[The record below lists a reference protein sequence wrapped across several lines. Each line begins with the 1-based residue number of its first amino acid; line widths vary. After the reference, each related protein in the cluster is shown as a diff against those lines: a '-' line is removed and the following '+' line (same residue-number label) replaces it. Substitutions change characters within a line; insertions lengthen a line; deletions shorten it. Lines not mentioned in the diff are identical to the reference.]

1 MVGLAGTHERSFPA
15 NSPRQMPPAESTG
28 PRNGPPGIASGPLRY
43 SCGVAAEGV
52 KGMPQI
58 VLSVPWTWNFGDPPK
73 GGQCTFSVLPR
84 SPDWGVSRF
93 KAGLLLARDCLRL
106 ARQAAGSKAVIISTI
121 GAEAGLIAALTRLRS
136 RSTRIVVFDFLAPR
150 AEFPNWLTRRVFRFV
165 DHFLVIRSGDA
176 AMLERRFGIPANRCS
191 FLPWPVRTDQIPVE
205 VADEGYLYS
214 AGWAHR
220 DWPTLLK
227 ALEETRTHA
236 KIAPGS
242 AVEIPAGCQ
251 GRVEVLTMPSP
262 EEGRRL
268 MAKASVVAV
277 VLRDTDLPSG
287 PLVLLDAMAAGKA
300 VVATDVNGTRD
311 YVRDG
316 DTALVVPPGD
326 PKALADAIALLG
338 NDPQLRTRLGR
349 AAHEAT
355 LQQCSIDHFWTG
367 LAGECCGS

>member
-1 MVGLAGTHERSFPA
+1 
-15 NSPRQMPPAESTG
+15 
-28 PRNGPPGIASGPLRY
+28 
-43 SCGVAAEGV
+43 
-52 KGMPQI
+52 MPQV

-73 GGQCTFSVLPR
+73 GGQCTFSLLPR
-84 SPDWGVSRF
+84 SSDWGVSRS

-106 ARQAAGSKAVIISTI
+106 ARQATGSKAVIISTI

-150 AEFPNWLTRRVFRFV
+150 AEFPAWLTRRVFRFV

-220 DWPTLLK
+220 DWPTLVK
-227 ALEETRTHA
+227 ALEVTNMHA

-242 AVEIPAGCQ
+242 AVGIPAGCQ
-251 GRVEVLTMPSP
+251 GRVEVLDMPSP

-326 PKALADAIALLG
+326 PKALSEALARLTS
-338 NDPQLRTRLGR
+338 DPELRRRIGR
-349 AAHEAT
+349 SAREDIVGRCALDRFWES
-355 LQQCSIDHFWTG
+355 LLEQCR
-367 LAGECCGS
+367 